1 MRRGGRRADECVRF
15 SETLTGVS
23 NSCER
28 GQQAILVHMDGEERH
43 GLEAG
48 VYKSPYHTHINSQFH
63 SFGGFSA

>member
-1 MRRGGRRADECVRF
+1 MRRGGGRADECVRF
-15 SETLTGVS
+15 SETLTGVW

-48 VYKSPYHTHINSQFH
+48 VYKSRYHTHTNPQLQ